1 MIIFYVLLVIQF
13 AFGVFSGLIINTS
26 SQDEHVLTAISFL
39 VALILAML
47 AFLGKDTN
55 VLHVLLL
62 YTIWLITSVLTSEII
77 RFVERKR

>member
-77 RFVERKR
+77 RFAERKR